1 MQRLPS
7 ITCDTALFLDF
18 DGTLADLAPEPD
30 AVRIERGLV
39 AILATLYE
47 ALGGALAI
55 ITGRRLADL
64 DHFLSPLRLP
74 AAFEHGAQF
83 RRLDG
88 QLVCLAAPDLRDAL
102 GAAQAL
108 ARQHTGLRVEAKQS
122 SVALHYRHAPDQEA
136 LCREVLGTVARQS
149 PELELELIEGKCVF
163 EVKQAGIDK
172 GRAIEVFMSESP
184 FRGRLPLFAGDDVT
198 DELGFTAVQSMRG
211 QGVKVGAGPSAAQ
224 FRCDSPQA
232 LRSWLGFSTK
242 LVNLPTTSR
251 RRA

>member
-7 ITCDTALFLDF
+7 ITRDTALFLDF

-30 AVRIERGLV
+30 AVRVEHGLV
-39 AILATLYE
+39 TILATLFE

-55 ITGRRLADL
+55 ITGRRLSDL

-88 QLVCLAAPDLRDAL
+88 ELISLASPDLGEAMS
-102 GAAQAL
+102 AAQAL
-108 ARQHTGLRVEAKQS
+108 ARRHAGLRVEAKQAG
-122 SVALHYRHAPDQEA
+122 VALHYRHAPDQAE
-136 LCREVLGTVARQS
+136 LCREVLGAVVRQT
-149 PELELELIEGKCVF
+149 PDLELIEGKCVL
-163 EVKQAGIDK
+163 EIKQAGINK
-172 GRAIEVFMSESP
+172 GRAIELFMGEAP

-198 DELGFTAVQSMRG
+198 DELGFAAVQGMHG
-211 QGVKVGAGPSAAQ
+211 QGVKVGPGASEAQ
-224 FRCDSPQA
+224 FHCDSPQA
-232 LRSWLGFSTK
+232 LRSWLSFSTK
-242 LVNLPTTSR
+242 LVSAPLPVR

>member
-7 ITCDTALFLDF
+7 ITRDTALFLDF

-30 AVRIERGLV
+30 AVRVEQGLV
-39 AILATLYE
+39 TILATLYE

-88 QLVCLAAPDLRDAL
+88 ELVCLAAPDLREAL

-108 ARQHTGLRVEAKQS
+108 ARQHAGLRVEAKQS

-136 LCREVLGTVARQS
+136 LCREVLSAVVRQT
-149 PELELELIEGKCVF
+149 PELELIEGKCVL
-163 EVKQAGIDK
+163 EIKQAGIDK
-172 GRAIEVFMSESP
+172 GRAIEVFMSEAP

-198 DELGFTAVQSMRG
+198 DELGFTAVQGMQG
-211 QGVKVGAGPSAAQ
+211 QGVKVGTGPSAAQ
-224 FRCDSPQA
+224 FHCDSPQA
-232 LRSWLGFSTK
+232 LRSWLSFSTK
-242 LVNLPTTSR
+242 LVSPPATVR